1 MRLVEFINA
10 AKSAR
15 LSPADTLLLGSA
27 CPDILS
33 TVAFSV
39 PEGGLSPS
47 MDEIRNQLG
56 RSISSGSIL
65 ATRLSSDPLGV
76 GFPYRVSVDAT
87 SESLIVEARTNCSFD
102 EVLATMVELTQ
113 HKVDPFIQSGRVH
126 VFRNIL
132 GAPGGSP
139 LSTLVT
145 LQINHSFADGR
156 GAARILRGILS
167 TTTGLEDAASLDRSP
182 TVLHSGIEIL
192 GTIGA
197 LVRTVWRT
205 ARASSHESLPSSAD
219 PNTTSECIRDD
230 GPTSISTVLIPSGAL
245 KTSAFTVTESALIAT
260 GASLPGE
267 VGRTYQCEL
276 PIAAPPGVREGSANA
291 LDNVLIDIPTLSGA
305 PLSDYGT
312 EIRDRMR
319 AAISHARS
327 ATGTAHFK
335 LLDGAP
341 AFLVR
346 GVSKK
351 AETARNTRAHD
362 TIDRFKVTSYSVG
375 SKNLTLCGSPAVFA
389 SSIPTLR
396 PNDRLTVNFIGLGD
410 TVTATV
416 ATRPGPIV
424 DSQAFTE
431 QLLTAVAELSPVDV
445 QHAIRED

>member
-39 PEGGLSPS
+39 PEGELSPS

-87 SESLIVEARTNCSFD
+87 PESLIVEAGTNCSFD
-102 EVLATMVELTQ
+102 EVLATLVELTQ
-113 HKVDPFIQSGRVH
+113 HKVDPFMQSGRVH
-126 VFRNIL
+126 VFRNVS

-167 TTTGLEDAASLDRSP
+167 TSTELDEAASLGSAP
-182 TVLHSGIEIL
+182 TVVHSGIEVL
-192 GTIGA
+192 GTLGA
-197 LVRTVWRT
+197 LARTVWRT
-205 ARASSHESLPSSAD
+205 ARASSHESLPSSAESD
-219 PNTTSECIRDD
+219 ATSECIRDD
-230 GPTSISTVLIPSGAL
+230 GPTSISTVLIPSIAL
-245 KTSAFTVTESALIAT
+245 KNSGFTVTESALIAT
-260 GASLPGE
+260 GASLPSE

-276 PIAAPPGVREGSANA
+276 PIAAPAGAREGSANA
-291 LDNVLIDIPTLSGA
+291 LDNVLIDIPTLSGES
-305 PLSDYGT
+305 LSDYGT
-312 EIRDRMR
+312 EIQDRMR
-319 AAISHARS
+319 AAIAHARS
-327 ATGTAHFK
+327 VTGTAHFK

-351 AETARNTRAHD
+351 AATARNTLTHD

-375 SKNLTLCGSPAVFA
+375 PKNLTLCGSPAVFA

-424 DSQAFTE
+424 DSQAFVE
-431 QLLTAVAELSPVDV
+431 QLVTAVAELKPVDP
-445 QHAIRED
+445 QHAIREA